1 VPDRHRLIVV
11 SNRLPVALTGSEED
25 GWQLKPGSGGLV
37 TALAPVLS
45 HRGGLWIGWP
55 GQAVEPGGA
64 WEEVLHEGFRE
75 QGYDLAPVLLTEAEV
90 DGFYYGFSN
99 SVLWPLF
106 HDLATACDFDPSFW
120 YAYLDVNRKFAAA
133 VIEQSAAGDFVW
145 VQDYQLIHAAEYVRE
160 SREDRRLGFFLHIP
174 FPPPDIFQRLPWRGQ
189 VLAALLAY
197 DLVGFQTLRDLRNF
211 LACADRWLPEV
222 EIEEGDGGSV
232 ATLAIGDRRL
242 QAGAF
247 PIGIDYRDFHSMATD
262 NDTERRMNELRAR
275 LGNRR
280 IVLGVDRLDYTK
292 GLPERLLA
300 FENALERYPDL
311 HEQVVLV
318 QLVVPSRENVPE
330 YQELKSELDEL
341 VGRINGRYSTTGWA
355 PVHYLYRSLPRQDL
369 VALYRLAQVG
379 FVTSLKDGMNLVA
392 KEYCACQT
400 DDAPGALVLSEF
412 AGAAAQLAD
421 GALVVNPHHVEQTA
435 DVLHQALELPADERR
450 RRMAA
455 MRQVIADQDIFWWVE
470 RFLRVALGEGSEMVE
485 TLRDYVPR
493 LDTAGSWADV

>member
-1 VPDRHRLIVV
+1 LADRSRLIVV
-11 SNRLPVALTGSEED
+11 SNRLPVTLTGGEEE
-25 GWQLKPGSGGLV
+25 GWRLEPGSGGLV

-55 GQAVEPGGA
+55 GQAVEPGGD
-64 WEEVLHEGFRE
+64 WEAVLHEGFRE
-75 QGYDLAPVLLTEAEV
+75 QGYDLAPVLLSEEEV

-106 HDLATACDFDPSFW
+106 HDLATACDFNPSFW
-120 YAYLDVNRKFAAA
+120 YAYLGVNRKFAAA
-133 VIEQSAAGDFVW
+133 VVERSAAGDFVW
-145 VQDYQLIHAAEYVRE
+145 VQDYQLIHAAEQVRE
-160 SREDRRLGFFLHIP
+160 RGADRRLGFFLHIP

-197 DLVGFQTLRDLRNF
+197 DLIGFQTLRDLRNF
-211 LACADRWLPEV
+211 LACADRWLPDVEV
-222 EIEEGDGGSV
+222 GEENGGV
-232 ATLAIGDRRL
+232 ATLAIGDREL
-242 QAGAF
+242 AAGAF
-247 PIGIDYRDFHSMATD
+247 PIGIDYRAFHATATSE
-262 NDTERRMNELRAR
+262 DTRRRMNELRVR

-300 FENALERYPDL
+300 FEKALERHPGL
-311 HEQVVLV
+311 REEVVLV

-330 YQELKSELDEL
+330 YRELKSRLDEL
-341 VGRINGRYSTTGWA
+341 VGRINGRYSTAGWA

-369 VALYRLAQVG
+369 VALYRLARVG

-392 KEYCACQT
+392 KEFCACQS
-400 DDAPGALVLSEF
+400 DDDPGALVLSEF

-421 GALVVNPHHVEQTA
+421 GALVVNPHHVEETA
-435 DVLHQALELPADERR
+435 DVLAGALELPVDERR
-450 RRMAA
+450 RRSEA
-455 MRQVIADQDIFWWVE
+455 MRRVIAEQDIFWWVE
-470 RFLRVALGEGSEMVE
+470 RFLGVALGDGAEMLE

-493 LDTAGSWADV
+493 LDTADSWAAV